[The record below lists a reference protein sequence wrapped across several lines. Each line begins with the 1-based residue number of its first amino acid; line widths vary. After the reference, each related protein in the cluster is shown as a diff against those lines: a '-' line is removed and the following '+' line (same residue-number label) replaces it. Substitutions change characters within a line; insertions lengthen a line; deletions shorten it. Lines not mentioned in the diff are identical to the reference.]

1 MHLEELK
8 LQTTEVKK
16 MSIPEG
22 FRLGGWVYILSN
34 EHMPGIYKVGMTTNS
49 PAIRAK
55 ELSSS
60 TGVPSAFKVE
70 ASFHCDNPSFSER
83 EIHEA
88 LSGCR
93 VNSSREFFSIE
104 LKELKDI
111 CEQSCQVRANEPVE
125 YMAMNYDVISFE
137 RLADLNV
144 FELIEDTGLN
154 VFGDRLAIA
163 ERLIRIG
170 AERVFEMNGMYCSM
184 VFHEGEGFLIQN
196 AEYQYV
202 MAQQEAELTAEK

>member
-1 MHLEELK
+1 MHLDDLK
-8 LQTTEVKK
+8 LQTTEVKM

-34 EHMPGIYKVGMTTNS
+34 EHMPGIYKVGMTTTS
-49 PAIRAK
+49 PAVRAK

-60 TGVPSAFKVE
+60 TGVPSPFKVE

-83 EIHEA
+83 EIHET
-88 LSGCR
+88 LSDCR

-104 LKELKDI
+104 LKELKEV
-111 CEQSCQVRANEPVE
+111 CGQSCQVRVNEPVE
-125 YMAMNYDVISFE
+125 YMAMTYDLISFE
-137 RLADLNV
+137 RLSELDIEA
-144 FELIEDTGLN
+144 LIEDTKLN

-163 ERLIRIG
+163 ERLIRLG
-170 AERVFEMNGMYCSM
+170 AERVSEMNGMHRSM

-202 MAQQEAELTAEK
+202 MAQQEAEPAMEK